1 MLLSDIKGIKSKRLE
16 ILNNAGIYTP
26 VDLISFFPKKYV
38 DKTKLSSLSNAK
50 EGEEVL
56 LLASTQ
62 EDVKVNYIKKN
73 MSIVKAKFI
82 YDNKI
87 VYITYFNQPYMAKNI
102 EKNKY
107 YYISGKL
114 KKKGGFTISNPTL
127 YPFTGDNLPIP
138 VYSKIK
144 GLPQNTLVSAID
156 TVLSSVRLNGYIP
169 SSLANKH
176 NLLEINSAYFNVHHP
191 QSIEQAK
198 VAKRTVSIEYLNYMI
213 SVYALVRKQDKAK
226 KTRKYEERKS
236 QFLDF
241 VKSLPFS
248 LTDDQK
254 TTIQQIINDLIKGSC
269 SRLVQGDVGCG
280 KTVVAMCIMYFAYLN
295 GYQSVFMAPTEVLAF
310 QHYMTAINYLESKGV
325 KVAFLSGS
333 IKKSER
339 EKTLERIA
347 NGEVNV
353 IVGTHAL
360 FSSDVAF
367 KNLSLVITDEQ
378 QRFGVKQ
385 RSAIENKTI
394 DADVVA
400 MTATPIPRT
409 LALTLYGEL
418 QVSTIKTLPQNKAQI
433 KTRFIPEQKIDS
445 MWKYIVDKANVGE
458 QTYVVCPTIEEDEDS
473 PLSSVKEIYEKAKQ
487 LLGDSVGVIHGQ
499 LKEETKNRIMKQ
511 FASGEIKVLVATTV
525 IEVGIDVKNA
535 TTMVIYNADR
545 FGLSSLHQL
554 RGRVGRGDKESYC
567 FVLTDN
573 ESDSVKERIDYF
585 CSCSNGFDLS
595 EYDFEKRGG
604 GDFLGTAQH
613 GGSGEFAF
621 DADTIRNAKSIS
633 DTLLNDENYCNTIR
647 KTVTDNRFEYFKDIT
662 LN

>member
-1 MLLSDIKGIKSKRLE
+1 M
-16 ILNNAGIYTP
+16 
-26 VDLISFFPKKYV
+26 
-38 DKTKLSSLSNAK
+38 
-50 EGEEVL
+50 
-56 LLASTQ
+56 
-62 EDVKVNYIKKN
+62 
-73 MSIVKAKFI
+73 
-82 YDNKI
+82 
-87 VYITYFNQPYMAKNI
+87 
-102 EKNKY
+102 
-107 YYISGKL
+107 
-114 KKKGGFTISNPTL
+114 
-127 YPFTGDNLPIP
+127 
-138 VYSKIK
+138 
-144 GLPQNTLVSAID
+144 
-156 TVLSSVRLNGYIP
+156 
-169 SSLANKH
+169 
-176 NLLEINSAYFNVHHP
+176 
-191 QSIEQAK
+191 
-198 VAKRTVSIEYLNYMI
+198 
-213 SVYALVRKQDKAK
+213 
-226 KTRKYEERKS
+226 
-236 QFLDF
+236 
-241 VKSLPFS
+241 PFS
-248 LTDDQK
+248 LTEDQK
-254 TTIQQIINDLIKGSC
+254 TTIQQILDDLKNGSC
-269 SRLVQGDVGCG
+269 NRLVQGDVGCG

-310 QHYMTAINYLESKGV
+310 QHYKTAINYLEDKGV
-325 KVAFLSGS
+325 KVAYLSGS

-445 MWKYIVDKANVGE
+445 MWNYIVDKANAGE

-473 PLSSVKEIYEKAKQ
+473 ALSSVKEVYEKAKQ

-499 LKEETKNRIMKQ
+499 LKEETKNRIMNQ
-511 FASGEIKVLVATTV
+511 FALGEIKVLVATTV

-573 ESDSVKERIDYF
+573 ESESVKERIDYF

-613 GGSGEFAF
+613 GGSGEFEF
-621 DADTIRNAKSIS
+621 NADTIRTAKSIS
-633 DTLLNDENYCNTIR
+633 DTLLSDENYCKFLECANLKLFFCT
-647 KTVTDNRFEYFKDIT
+647 F
-662 LN
+662 

>member
-26 VDLISFFPKKYV
+26 VDLISFFPKKYI
-38 DKTKLSSLSNAK
+38 DKTKLSSLLNAK

-56 LLASTQ
+56 LLAKTD

-82 YDNKI
+82 YDNKP

-127 YPFTGDNLPIP
+127 YPFTGDSLPIP

-144 GLPQNTLVSAID
+144 GLPQSTLISAID

-169 SSLANKH
+169 NIIADKH
-176 NLLEINSAYFNVHHP
+176 NLIEINNAYFSVHHP
-191 QSIEQAK
+191 QSVEQAK
-198 VAKRTVSIEYLNYMI
+198 IANRTVSIEYLNYMI
-213 SVYALVRKQDKAK
+213 SVYALVRKQNKDK

-241 VKSLPFS
+241 IKSLPFS
-248 LTDDQK
+248 LTLDQK
-254 TTIQQIINDLIKGSC
+254 TTIQQILDDLKNGSC

-310 QHYMTAINYLESKGV
+310 QHYTTAIKYLEEKGV
-325 KVAFLSGS
+325 KVGFLSGS
-333 IKKSER
+333 VKKSER

-353 IVGTHAL
+353 VVGTHAL
-360 FSSDVAF
+360 FSSDVSF
-367 KNLSLVITDEQ
+367 KNLALVITDEQ

-433 KTRFIPEQKIDS
+433 KTRFIPEQKIDA
-445 MWKYIVDKANVGE
+445 MWNYIVDKANKGE

-567 FVLTDN
+567 FVLSDN
-573 ESDSVKERIDYF
+573 DSESVKERIDYF

-621 DADTIRNAKSIS
+621 DADTIRTAKTIS
-633 DTLLNDENYCNTIR
+633 DILLTNENYCEIIR
-647 KTVTDNRFEYFKDIT
+647 KTITDNRFEYFKEIT

>member
-26 VDLISFFPKKYV
+26 VDLISFFPKKYI
-38 DKTKLSSLSNAK
+38 DKTKLTSLSNAK
-50 EGEEVL
+50 DGEEVL

-62 EDVKVNYIKKN
+62 EDIKVNYIKKN

-82 YDNKI
+82 YDNKP

-102 EKNKY
+102 QKNKY

-169 SSLANKH
+169 SFLANQH
-176 NLLEINSAYFNVHHP
+176 NLIEINSAYFNVHHP
-191 QSIEQAK
+191 QSVEQAK
-198 VAKRTVSIEYLNYMI
+198 IANRTVSIEYLNYMI
-213 SVYALVRKQDKAK
+213 SVYALVRKQNKDK

-248 LTDDQK
+248 LTLDQK
-254 TTIQQIINDLIKGSC
+254 TTIQQILDDLKNGSC
-269 SRLVQGDVGCG
+269 NRLVQGDVGCG

-310 QHYMTAINYLESKGV
+310 QHYKTAINYLEDKGV
-325 KVAFLSGS
+325 KVAYLCGS

-445 MWKYIVDKANVGE
+445 MWNYIVDKANAGE

-473 PLSSVKEIYEKAKQ
+473 ALSSVKEVYEKAKQ

-499 LKEETKNRIMKQ
+499 LKEETKNRIMNQ
-511 FASGEIKVLVATTV
+511 FALGEIKVLVATTV

-613 GGSGEFAF
+613 GGSGEFEF
-621 DADTIRNAKSIS
+621 NADTIRTAKSIS
-633 DTLLNDENYCNTIR
+633 DTLLSDENYCKTIR